1 MTTKTLQ
8 VSYIN
13 RNDPALDAGIASDLA
28 EAARTFFRSNL
39 DVTASGVSS
48 VTDPVSG
55 VTTYTAT
62 FTPTYPGA

>member
-13 RNDPALDAGIASDLA
+13 RNDPILDAGIASDLA
-28 EAARTFFRSNL
+28 EAARTFFRSQL
-39 DVTASGVSS
+39 DVTTSSVSS

-62 FTPTYPGA
+62 FTPIFGA